1 MKKIKNVT
9 MLNALT
15 NIILQITTII
25 SGFIIPRMILKSFG
39 SEVNGLVSSLNQILN
54 YISILE
60 GGVSS
65 VIMANL
71 YKPLLQ
77 NNKEKISSIVATSSK
92 FFRKISVIF
101 VVYSLG
107 VAIIYPLVTHSSFS
121 FGYVF
126 ALTIILA
133 INLFIQYT
141 FSLSWK
147 ILLNADKKV
156 YIVSLIQILLIIL
169 NTIVF
174 VVLINAF
181 SSIHILKF
189 ISALVFCL
197 QPILYKI
204 AIDKYFKLDSKAKV
218 DNSLIK
224 ERWNGFG
231 INIAAFIHFNTDI
244 TILTV
249 FTDLKTVSVY
259 SVYMM
264 VATGLRQLVMATS
277 SGISPS
283 VGQAYSKGNK
293 EELNKM
299 FDRYEFIIVFL
310 TMFLFTIGAI
320 LITPFVM
327 IYTSGVTDVNYFQ
340 PMLGYLLI
348 IAEGIYCIRDP
359 FISLAY
365 SANKFKEIT
374 KPAYIEAILN
384 IVISIIFVYKFKIVG
399 VAFGTIVA
407 MIYRAAFHI
416 IYVKK
421 HILNRPIRKFLKNF
435 GCFFIISLIFVLIS
449 TNLFPI
455 EIGSIKDWLIKAVIY
470 CVGLFAAYVAISFL
484 FFKNQFSYYKG
495 LFIKNKYN
503 KTDKNFGGQDI

>member
-1 MKKIKNVT
+1 MKKIKNIT

-25 SGFIIPRMILKSFG
+25 SGFIIPRMILKTFG

-71 YKPLLQ
+71 YKPLLH
-77 NNKEKISSIVATSSK
+77 NDRKKISSIVATASS
-92 FFRKISVIF
+92 FFRKISAIF
-101 VVYSLG
+101 VIYSMG
-107 VAIIYPLVTHSSFS
+107 VAIIYPLVSNSSFS

-156 YIVSLIQILLIIL
+156 YIVSSIQILLIIL
-169 NTIVF
+169 NTLIF
-174 VVLINAF
+174 VLLINTF
-181 SSIHILKF
+181 SSIHILKL

-204 AIDKYFKLDSKAKV
+204 AINKYFKIDSKAKK

-264 VATGLRQLVMATS
+264 VATGLRQLVMAAS

-283 VGQAYSKGNK
+283 VGQAYNRGNK
-293 EELNKM
+293 EELNEI
-299 FDRYEFIIVFL
+299 FDHYEFIIIFL
-310 TMFLFTIGAI
+310 TMFLFTIGAV

-327 IYTSGVTDVNYFQ
+327 IYTSGVTDVDYFQ
-340 PMLGYLLI
+340 PILGYLLL

-374 KPAYIEAILN
+374 KPAYLEAIFN
-384 IVISIIFVYKFKIVG
+384 IVISIIFVYKFKLIG
-399 VAFGTIVA
+399 VVFGTIFA
-407 MIYRAAFHI
+407 MTYRAIFHI

-421 HILNRPIRKFLKNF
+421 HILHRPIRKFAKSF
-435 GCFFIISLIFVLIS
+435 GCFFIASVIFVLIS
-449 TNLFPI
+449 INIFPI
-455 EIGSIKDWLIKAVIY
+455 EIGSIKEWITKAIINSIVLIIIY
-470 CVGLFAAYVAISFL
+470 IGISWL
-484 FFKNQFSYYKG
+484 FFKKQFSFYKG
-495 LFIKNKYN
+495 LVFKRKSRLS
-503 KTDKNFGGQDI
+503 